1 MRVKQPLILA
11 PAWIQAQQ
19 QSVLLVVIISS
30 PFYELQSL
38 IDSLLKQLAIKPAET
53 RELQNFKL
61 AEKSLES
68 FS

>member
-61 AEKSLES
+61 TEKSLES

>member
-38 IDSLLKQLAIKPAET
+38 IDSLLKQLAIKPTET

-61 AEKSLES
+61 TEKSLKS